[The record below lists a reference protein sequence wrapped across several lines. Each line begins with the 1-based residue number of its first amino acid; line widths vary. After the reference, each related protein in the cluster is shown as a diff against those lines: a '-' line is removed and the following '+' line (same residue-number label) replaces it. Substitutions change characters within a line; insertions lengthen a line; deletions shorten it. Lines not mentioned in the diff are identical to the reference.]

1 MHSNCESMDI
11 QSPTELWK
19 KNNYGNIYL
28 YITIHSISSVQYNTI
43 QSVHT
48 FHSIAFHSIPLQ
60 FITVHYIILY
70 CMHAYIV
77 QVSFPPDGY
86 DLTVLQQV
94 CRTCTRRSNTVC
106 SMTACCDCS
115 LTWIGIDGCLDFWT
129 SIHEPLGVLLKRRSY
144 RVASSV
150 STHDLNNDL
159 ACWSLFVGQRGE
171 DLNNDLACWS

>member
-1 MHSNCESMDI
+1 MYISGRLRDI
-11 QSPTELWK
+11 YQSFRHIFSIIQYSPLKCIQIANRWTYSHRQNYGKKQLWK
-19 KNNYGNIYL
+19 HIP
-28 YITIHSISSVQYNTI
+28 IHYNTFQLVQYNTI

-70 CMHAYIV
+70 CMRAYIV

-86 DLTVLQQV
+86 DLTMLQQV

-115 LTWIGIDGCLDFWT
+115 LTWIGIDGCLDF
-129 SIHEPLGVLLKRRSY
+129 
-144 RVASSV
+144 
-150 STHDLNNDL
+150 
-159 ACWSLFVGQRGE
+159 
-171 DLNNDLACWS
+171 